1 MDFNFPTVT
10 HEPIIIINYKNGNA
24 AQIQKISED
33 RLKEHFK
40 STKAKCKFYLIKFTP
55 ETIEID
61 EFNDDS
67 YFIVNNDFLAEM
79 YYTPT
84 GQIIIS
90 YTRFEKTNFKNHLE
104 NIKTR

>member
-1 MDFNFPTVT
+1 MDFNFPTLTEQPVLV
-10 HEPIIIINYKNGNA
+10 INYKKGNSL
-24 AQIQKISED
+24 QVQKMFEE

-40 STKAKCKFYLIKFTP
+40 STKAKCKFYLVKFTP
-55 ETIEID
+55 DAIEIE

-67 YFIVNNDFLAEM
+67 FFVLSNDILAEM

-104 NIKTR
+104 NIKTQ